1 MSQQALSQA
10 NRAVILDVGCVR
22 MTGDAARLIHDE
34 DVRRAYLGM

>member
-10 NRAVILDVGCVR
+10 NRAVILDIGCVR
-22 MTGDAARLIHDE
+22 MTGNAARLIHEE